1 MPSVPAPQ
9 PSGRAPTLTPPPAP
23 GAPSGP
29 QITSHP
35 EPSSNRK
42 FAFLLL
48 AVALYGLV
56 LLLPTPAGLT
66 PAGQVALA
74 LLALVITLWI
84 SECVSPANS
93 AVLLIGMAV
102 LGLMGKPLTPGAKP
116 MGSADA
122 LTTML
127 GGFSSTAVLLVA
139 AALFLAVALKHTG
152 LDRRVA
158 LLVMSRVGISPARL
172 TVGAMLVGFVLALF
186 IPSATAR
193 VGAVIP
199 IMVGITA
206 ALGLPVGSSLG
217 AALMIVTAQACSIF
231 NMAIKTGAAQNL
243 ISLNFMQATFGHTVT
258 WSQWFLTAL
267 PFTLGMSVV
276 LFFVSLWILKPSV
289 ESSENATE
297 KLREQLQALGP
308 VTAPE
313 KRLIAVA
320 LLLLVMWSTEGLLHP
335 LDTTTTTQLGI
346 ALLLMPKIG
355 VMHWS
360 QAEKLVPWGTV
371 VLFAASISLGT
382 LLSKTG
388 AAAWLA
394 QQTLGQMGLSALP
407 VVAVIGALSLFS
419 IVLHLGFASA
429 TGLASTLIPIF
440 IAFAQSLPV
449 SKETAFGIVMVQSF
463 VVSFGFILPTNAP
476 QNLLCYGTGA
486 FGTSQFA
493 KVGLLLTLA
502 GLGLILLLS
511 ATLWPLM
518 GVL

>member
-1 MPSVPAPQ
+1 MSTAPA
-9 PSGRAPTLTPPPAP
+9 SHT
-23 GAPSGP
+23 APSAAP
-29 QITSHP
+29 AAASPLPATSPITSHP

-42 FAFLLL
+42 FGFLLL
-48 AVALYGLV
+48 AIALYGIV
-56 LLLPTPAGLT
+56 LMLPTPAGLT
-66 PAGQVALA
+66 ASGQVALA

-93 AVLLIGMAV
+93 AVILTGMAV
-102 LGLMGKPLTPGAKP
+102 VGLMGKP

-152 LDRRVA
+152 LDKRVA

-243 ISLNFMQATFGHTVT
+243 ISLNFMQTTFGHTVT

-320 LLLLVMWSTEGLLHP
+320 LLLLVMCSTVGMLHP
-335 LDTTTTTQLGI
+335 FDTTTTTQLGI

-371 VLFAASISLGT
+371 VLFAASISLGN

-449 SKETAFGIVMVQSF
+449 SKETAFGIVMIQSF

-476 QNLLCYGTGA
+476 QNMLCYGTGA

-511 ATLWPLM
+511 ATLWPMM

>member
-1 MPSVPAPQ
+1 MSTAPA
-9 PSGRAPTLTPPPAP
+9 SHTPPSAAPAAASP
-23 GAPSGP
+23 LPATSP
-29 QITSHP
+29 ITSHP

-42 FAFLLL
+42 FGFLLL
-48 AVALYGLV
+48 AIALYGIV
-56 LLLPTPAGLT
+56 LMLPTPAGLT
-66 PAGQVALA
+66 ASGQVALA

-93 AVLLIGMAV
+93 AVILTGMAV
-102 LGLMGKPLTPGAKP
+102 VGLMGKP

-152 LDRRVA
+152 LDKRVA

-243 ISLNFMQATFGHTVT
+243 ISLNFMQTTFGHTVT

-308 VTAPE
+308 VTAPDAT
-313 KRLIAVA
+313 RVAVQ
-320 LLLLVMWSTEGLLHP
+320 P
-335 LDTTTTTQLGI
+335 
-346 ALLLMPKIG
+346 
-355 VMHWS
+355 
-360 QAEKLVPWGTV
+360 
-371 VLFAASISLGT
+371 
-382 LLSKTG
+382 
-388 AAAWLA
+388 
-394 QQTLGQMGLSALP
+394 LSALP
-407 VVAVIGALSLFS
+407 LS
-419 IVLHLGFASA
+419 VDEGDA
-429 TGLASTLIPIF
+429 
-440 IAFAQSLPV
+440 
-449 SKETAFGIVMVQSF
+449 
-463 VVSFGFILPTNAP
+463 
-476 QNLLCYGTGA
+476 
-486 FGTSQFA
+486 
-493 KVGLLLTLA
+493 
-502 GLGLILLLS
+502 
-511 ATLWPLM
+511 
-518 GVL
+518 

>member
-1 MPSVPAPQ
+1 MSTAPA
-9 PSGRAPTLTPPPAP
+9 SHT
-23 GAPSGP
+23 APSAAP
-29 QITSHP
+29 AAASPLPATSPITSHP

-42 FAFLLL
+42 FGFLLL
-48 AVALYGLV
+48 AIALYGIV
-56 LLLPTPAGLT
+56 LMLPTPAGLT
-66 PAGQVALA
+66 ASGQVALA

-93 AVLLIGMAV
+93 AVILTGMAV
-102 LGLMGKPLTPGAKP
+102 VGLMGKP

-152 LDRRVA
+152 LDKRVA

-243 ISLNFMQATFGHTVT
+243 ISLNFMQTTFGHTVT

-320 LLLLVMWSTEGLLHP
+320 LLLLVMWSTEGMLHP
-335 LDTTTTTQLGI
+335 FDTTTTTQLGI

-371 VLFAASISLGT
+371 VLFAASISLGN

-419 IVLHLGFASA
+419 ILLHLGFASA

-449 SKETAFGIVMVQSF
+449 SKETAFGIVMIQSF

-476 QNLLCYGTGA
+476 QNMLCYGTGA

-511 ATLWPLM
+511 ATLWPMM

>member
-1 MPSVPAPQ
+1 MSTAPA
-9 PSGRAPTLTPPPAP
+9 SHTPPSAAPAAASP
-23 GAPSGP
+23 LPATSP
-29 QITSHP
+29 ITSHP

-42 FAFLLL
+42 FGFLLL
-48 AVALYGLV
+48 AIALYGIV
-56 LLLPTPAGLT
+56 LMLPTPAGLT
-66 PAGQVALA
+66 ASGQVALA

-93 AVLLIGMAV
+93 AVILTGMAV
-102 LGLMGKPLTPGAKP
+102 LGLMGKSLTPGAKP

-152 LDRRVA
+152 LDKRVA
-158 LLVMSRVGISPARL
+158 LLVMSRVGISPERL

-243 ISLNFMQATFGHTVT
+243 ISLNFMQTTFGHTVT

-320 LLLLVMWSTEGLLHP
+320 LLLLVMWSTEGMLHP
-335 LDTTTTTQLGI
+335 FDTTTTTQLGI

-371 VLFAASISLGT
+371 VLFAASISLGN

-449 SKETAFGIVMVQSF
+449 SKETAFGIVMIQSF

-476 QNLLCYGTGA
+476 QNMLCYGTGA

-511 ATLWPLM
+511 ATLWPMM

>member
-1 MPSVPAPQ
+1 MSTAPA
-9 PSGRAPTLTPPPAP
+9 SHTPPSAAPAAASP
-23 GAPSGP
+23 LPATSP
-29 QITSHP
+29 ITSHP

-42 FAFLLL
+42 FGFLLL
-48 AVALYGLV
+48 AIALYGIV
-56 LLLPTPAGLT
+56 LMLPTPAGLT
-66 PAGQVALA
+66 ASGQVALA

-93 AVLLIGMAV
+93 AVILTGMAV
-102 LGLMGKPLTPGAKP
+102 VGLMGKP

-152 LDRRVA
+152 LDKRVA

-243 ISLNFMQATFGHTVT
+243 ISLNFMQTTFGHTVT

-320 LLLLVMWSTEGLLHP
+320 LLLLVMWSTEGMLHP
-335 LDTTTTTQLGI
+335 FDTTTTTQLGI

-371 VLFAASISLGT
+371 VLFAASISLGN

-449 SKETAFGIVMVQSF
+449 SKETAFGIVMIQSF

-476 QNLLCYGTGA
+476 QNMLCYGTGA

-511 ATLWPLM
+511 ATLWPMM

>member
-1 MPSVPAPQ
+1 MSTAPA
-9 PSGRAPTLTPPPAP
+9 SHT
-23 GAPSGP
+23 APSAAP
-29 QITSHP
+29 AAASPLPATSPITSHP

-42 FAFLLL
+42 FGFLLL
-48 AVALYGLV
+48 AIALYGIV
-56 LLLPTPAGLT
+56 LMLPTPAGLT
-66 PAGQVALA
+66 ASGQVALA

-93 AVLLIGMAV
+93 AVILTGMAV
-102 LGLMGKPLTPGAKP
+102 LGLMGKSLTPGAKP

-152 LDRRVA
+152 LDKRVA

-243 ISLNFMQATFGHTVT
+243 ISLNFMQTTFGHTVT

-320 LLLLVMWSTEGLLHP
+320 LLLLVMWSTEGMLHP
-335 LDTTTTTQLGI
+335 FDTTTTQLGI

-371 VLFAASISLGT
+371 VLFAASISLGN

-449 SKETAFGIVMVQSF
+449 SKETAFGIVMIQSF

-476 QNLLCYGTGA
+476 QNMLCYGTGA

-511 ATLWPLM
+511 ATLWPMM

>member
-1 MPSVPAPQ
+1 MSTAPA
-9 PSGRAPTLTPPPAP
+9 SHT
-23 GAPSGP
+23 APSAAP
-29 QITSHP
+29 AAASPLPATSPITSHP

-42 FAFLLL
+42 FGFLLL
-48 AVALYGLV
+48 AIALYGIV
-56 LLLPTPAGLT
+56 LMLPTPAGLT
-66 PAGQVALA
+66 ASGQVALA

-93 AVLLIGMAV
+93 AVILTGMAV
-102 LGLMGKPLTPGAKP
+102 VGLMGKP

-152 LDRRVA
+152 LDKRVA

-243 ISLNFMQATFGHTVT
+243 ISLNFMQTTFGHTVT

-320 LLLLVMWSTEGLLHP
+320 LLLLVMWSTEGMLHP
-335 LDTTTTTQLGI
+335 FDTTTTTQLGI

-371 VLFAASISLGT
+371 VLFAASISLGN

-449 SKETAFGIVMVQSF
+449 SKETAFGIVMIQSF

-476 QNLLCYGTGA
+476 QNMLCYGTGA

-511 ATLWPLM
+511 ATLWPMM

>member
-1 MPSVPAPQ
+1 MSAAPH
-9 PSGRAPTLTPPPAP
+9 PVAPIVSA
-23 GAPSGP
+23 
-29 QITSHP
+29 P

-48 AVALYGLV
+48 ALALYGLV

-66 PAGQVALA
+66 PSGQVSLA

-93 AVLLIGMAV
+93 AVILTGMAV
-102 LGLMGKPLTPGAKP
+102 LGLMGKPLTAGAKP
-116 MGSADA
+116 MTSTDA
-122 LTTML
+122 LTVML

-158 LLVMSRVGISPARL
+158 LLVMSKVGISPARL
-172 TVGAMLVGFVLALF
+172 TLGAMLVGFVLALF

-206 ALGLPVGSSLG
+206 ALGLPVGSTLG
-217 AALMIVTAQACSIF
+217 ATLMVVTAQACSIF
-231 NMAIKTGAAQNL
+231 NMAVKTGAAQNL
-243 ISLNFMQATFGHTVT
+243 ISLNFMQGAYGHSVT
-258 WSQWFLTAL
+258 WGEWFITAL

-276 LFFVSLWILKPSV
+276 LFLVSLWLLRPEVPAK
-289 ESSENATE
+289 EEAAA
-297 KLREQLQALGP
+297 KLREQLAALGP

-313 KRLIAVA
+313 KRLIGVAV
-320 LLLLVMWSTEGLLHP
+320 LLLFMWSTEGSLHP
-335 LDTTTTTQLGI
+335 FDTTTTTQIGI
-346 ALLLMPKIG
+346 ALLLMPKFG
-355 VMHWS
+355 VMHWA

-382 LLSKTG
+382 LLARTG
-388 AAAWLA
+388 AAGWLA
-394 QQTLGQMGLSALP
+394 QQTLGQLGLDGLP
-407 VVAVIGALSLFS
+407 VVAVVGALSLFS

-440 IAFAQSLPV
+440 IAFSQTLPV
-449 SKETAFGIVMVQSF
+449 SKETGFGIVLIQSL

-476 QNLLCYGTGA
+476 QNMLCYGTGA
-486 FGTSQFA
+486 FSMAQFA
-493 KVGLLLTLA
+493 KVGLVVTVA
-502 GLGLILLLS
+502 GYLLILLFS
-511 ATLWPLM
+511 ATLWPMM